1 LTKKRKILKWN
12 DWVAFAILSL
22 TWGTSFIL
30 IKKSLVAF
38 DSVQVA
44 SLRILIATIAFT
56 PVVIYNLRKIEWS
69 KWYKYLLVGLAGGGI
84 PPFLFAFAQTKVS
97 SSLAGALNAL
107 TPIFTLLLGVLLFQ
121 IKFTYKKLWGVVLG
135 LTGAFTI
142 IYYNNISFEGGLFYS
157 SLILFATIFYAFN
170 VNLVKKFFNNHN
182 TVVLT
187 AASFIFFGYFSLI
200 LLVQSDFVEVMKTN
214 PDAWMSLGAVTF
226 LSLFSTVMATVLFF
240 KLAQKSNALFASSVS
255 FAIPLVALFWGYLD
269 GEKLSIIHFLSL
281 VLILTGVYLTRG
293 NDNVKQKDL

>member
-1 LTKKRKILKWN
+1 MARKRKILKWN
-12 DWVAFAILSL
+12 DWVAFGILSL

-56 PVVIYNLRKIEWS
+56 PVVIFNLRKIEWER
-69 KWYKYLLVGLAGGGI
+69 WYLYLLVGLAGGGI
-84 PPFLFAFAQTKVS
+84 PPFLFALAQTRVS

-107 TPIFTLLLGVLLFQ
+107 TPIFTLLLGVFLFK
-121 IKFTYKKLWGVVLG
+121 IKFSFKKMSGVALG
-135 LTGAFTI
+135 LTGAFII
-142 IYYNNISFEGGLFYS
+142 IYYNNVSFEGGFFYS

-170 VNLVKKFFNNHN
+170 VNLVKKFFNSSNPI
-182 TVVLT
+182 VLT
-187 AASFIFFGYFSLI
+187 AASFIFFGYFPII
-200 LLVQSDFVEVMKTN
+200 LLFKSDFIEVMKTN
-214 PDAWMSLGAVTF
+214 PDAWMSLGSVTF

-255 FAIPLVALFWGYLD
+255 FAIPLVAFFWGYLV

-293 NDNVKQKDL
+293 RNAV

>member
-1 LTKKRKILKWN
+1 LQGRRKIFKWN
-12 DWVAFAILSL
+12 DWAAFVTLSL

-56 PVVIYNLRKIEWS
+56 PVVIFNLRKIEWRN
-69 KWYKYLLVGLAGGGI
+69 WYKYLLVGLAGGGI
-84 PPFLFAFAQTKVS
+84 PPFLFSLAQTRVS

-107 TPIFTLLLGVLLFQ
+107 TPIFTLLLGALLFR
-121 IKFTYKKLWGVVLG
+121 IKFTFKKLSGVALG
-135 LTGAFTI
+135 LAGAFII
-142 IYYNNISFEGGLFYS
+142 IYYNNISFEGGVFYS
-157 SLILFATIFYAFN
+157 SLILLATIFYAFN
-170 VNLVKKFFNNHN
+170 VNLVKKFFDHHN

-187 AASFIFFGYFSLI
+187 AASFIFFGYFTVII
-200 LLVQSDFVEVMKTN
+200 LVKSDFAEVMKTN
-214 PDAWMSLGAVTF
+214 PNAWMSLGAVTV

-255 FAIPLVALFWGYLD
+255 FAIPLVALFWGFLD
-269 GEKLSIIHFLSL
+269 GEKLSIVHFLSL
-281 VLILTGVYLTRG
+281 ILILTGVYLTR
-293 NDNVKQKDL
+293 NNRI